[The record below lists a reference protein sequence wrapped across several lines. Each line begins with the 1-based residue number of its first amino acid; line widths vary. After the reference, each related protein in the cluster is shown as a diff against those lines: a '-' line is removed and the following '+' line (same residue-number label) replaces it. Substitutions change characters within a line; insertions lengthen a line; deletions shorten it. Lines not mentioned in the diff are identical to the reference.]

1 MKDVMIGEIVIL
13 KIFHNIL
20 ELCKLE
26 YLNTCK
32 LFYPLNRKKK
42 LKAEN
47 LELRKELELLKKF
60 QAFLKK
66 KST

>member
-1 MKDVMIGEIVIL
+1 MKDVMIGEIVLL

-42 LKAEN
+42 LRFEN
-47 LELRKELELLKKF
+47 YEMCKILK
-60 QAFLKK
+60 
-66 KST
+66 